1 MATLTQFVLPDLGEG
16 LEEATVSAWLVE
28 AGQRVDLNEP
38 IVEIETAKATVEIPS
53 PHAGRIAR
61 LHALAGNVVRV
72 GEPLVTFEVEG
83 VNTAPIAPPPEMGG
97 VPARRT
103 VPMKRRPV
111 SASPAARKLARQR
124 GVDISA
130 VRGTGP
136 GGRIGVDDVENA
148 AEMGTAGVTEAPSV
162 AEPPAAATPLVEAAR
177 TPVDGEAD
185 GDGLR
190 ERDAAPALD
199 VPPRPD
205 LGSTVPPSPGVR
217 YDPYTVEPASN
228 GQEPAPARAPSAVTV
243 SGSSTDSD
251 AVPIPD
257 RRRAI
262 ANQLTRLVRGVPM
275 VTTWRTLDCG
285 ALEAFRDE
293 LGVGPLPVVLRALAE
308 VCNEHRALNASY
320 RAELGEIWFHRRVNA
335 GIATDT
341 GQGLAVPVLRNVRA
355 RGIAEISREI
365 ARLADAA
372 RKGILRPEEITGG
385 TITISNTGSYG
396 SEAGTPLLVHGESA
410 ILALGVIAPRA
421 LAVDGEVVARPAC
434 TLSLTFDH
442 RVLDGAD
449 AGRALT
455 SLVDLLSDPRA
466 LRSLPR

>member
-28 AGQRVDLNEP
+28 PGQRVELNEP
-38 IVEIETAKATVEIPS
+38 FVEIETAKATVEIPS
-53 PHAGRIAR
+53 PHTGRIAQ

-72 GEPLVTFEVEG
+72 GEPLVTFELEG
-83 VNTAPIAPPPEMGG
+83 VNTIPIAPPAAMGG
-97 VPARRT
+97 VSTRAT

-111 SASPAARKLARQR
+111 SASPAARKLARER
-124 GVDISA
+124 GIDIST
-130 VRGTGP
+130 VEGTGP
-136 GGRIGVDDVENA
+136 RGRVGIDDVENA
-148 AEMGTAGVTEAPSV
+148 AEMPL
-162 AEPPAAATPLVEAAR
+162 AA
-177 TPVDGEAD
+177 
-185 GDGLR
+185 
-190 ERDAAPALD
+190 
-199 VPPRPD
+199 
-205 LGSTVPPSPGVR
+205 SP
-217 YDPYTVEPASN
+217 EPATADAYTADI
-228 GQEPAPARAPSAVTV
+228 GEPITESDLP
-243 SGSSTDSD
+243 D

-257 RRRAI
+257 RRREI
-262 ANQLTRLVRGVPM
+262 AERLTRLVQEVPM
-275 VTTWRTLDCG
+275 VTTWRTLDCT

-320 RAELGEIWFHRRVNA
+320 RPQAGEIWFHRHVNA

-372 RKGILRPEEITGG
+372 RRGTLRPEEITDG

-396 SEAGTPLLVHGESA
+396 SEAGTPLLVSGESA

-421 LAVDGEVVARPAC
+421 LAVDGEVLARPGC

-442 RVLDGAD
+442 RVL
-449 AGRALT
+449 
-455 SLVDLLSDPRA
+455 
-466 LRSLPR
+466 

>member
-1 MATLTQFVLPDLGEG
+1 VATLTQFVLPDLGEG

-28 AGQRVDLNEP
+28 PGQRVELNEP
-38 IVEIETAKATVEIPS
+38 FVEIETAKATVEIPS
-53 PHAGRIAR
+53 PHTGRIAQ

-72 GEPLVTFEVEG
+72 GEPLVTFELEG
-83 VNTAPIAPPPEMGG
+83 VNTIPIAPPAAMGG
-97 VPARRT
+97 VTTRTT

-111 SASPAARKLARQR
+111 SASPAARKLARER
-124 GVDISA
+124 GIDIST
-130 VRGTGP
+130 VEGTGP
-136 GGRIGVDDVENA
+136 GGRVGVDDVEDA
-148 AEMGTAGVTEAPSV
+148 AEM
-162 AEPPAAATPLVEAAR
+162 PAAGFP
-177 TPVDGEAD
+177 
-185 GDGLR
+185 
-190 ERDAAPALD
+190 
-199 VPPRPD
+199 
-205 LGSTVPPSPGVR
+205 
-217 YDPYTVEPASN
+217 EPATDAYAADI
-228 GQEPAPARAPSAVTV
+228 GEPLTESDLR
-243 SGSSTDSD
+243 D

-257 RRRAI
+257 RRREI
-262 ANQLTRLVRGVPM
+262 AERLTRLVQEVPM
-275 VTTWRTLDCG
+275 VTTWRTLDCT
-285 ALEAFRDE
+285 ALEAFRGE
-293 LGVGPLPVVLRALAE
+293 LGVGPLPIVLRALSE

-320 RAELGEIWFHRRVNA
+320 RPQLGEIWFHRHVNA

-372 RKGILRPEEITGG
+372 RRGTLRPEEITDG

-396 SEAGTPLLVHGESA
+396 SEAGTPLLVSGESA

-421 LAVDGEVVARPAC
+421 LVVHEELVARSAC

-455 SLVDLLSDPRA
+455 SLVELLSDPGG